1 MLAGA
6 LTGGALMVHAGFTS
20 TLAVTAG
27 LFAAI
32 TIGFATLTE
41 EETQ

>member
-1 MLAGA
+1 MLTGA
-6 LTGGALMVHAGFTS
+6 LTGGALMVHAGFTV
-20 TLAVTAG
+20 TLAATAG

-32 TIGFATLTE
+32 TIGFTSLTE